1 MSASKTKGSKK
12 AARPKS
18 RPAPDLDSV
27 LGQFS
32 DALAFVECAVGAQ
45 DDLKGINGPALL
57 VLEYGL
63 AEIHKAYSALDRA
76 VAEL

>member
-1 MSASKTKGSKK
+1 MGS
-12 AARPKS
+12 
-18 RPAPDLDSV
+18 
-27 LGQFS
+27 FS

-45 DDLKGINGPALL
+45 VDLRGINGPALL

>member
-1 MSASKTKGSKK
+1 MSAAMPKGSKK
-12 AARPKS
+12 AARRKPI
-18 RPAPDLDSV
+18 PPPDLESV

-76 VAEL
+76 VADL

>member
-1 MSASKTKGSKK
+1 MSASKPKSLKK
-12 AARPKS
+12 AAKRKPI
-18 RPAPDLDSV
+18 PAPDLDSV

-45 DDLKGINGPALL
+45 DDLKGINGSALL

-76 VAEL
+76 VADL